1 MTAEA
6 PASAEDEADQG
17 CGVCGEGPYVEW
29 GAFVGEYTVDTGSEI
44 QGWMWQYEA
53 GKMVFLADA
62 QGDED
67 ATLSEDCFILDT
79 VRRVP
84 YCGGCAD
91 ELRSDQG
98 LPPSARLT
106 VLAS

>member
-6 PASAEDEADQG
+6 PASAEDEADQE

-29 GAFVGEYTVDTGSEI
+29 GAFVGEYTIDTGSEI
-44 QGWMWQYEA
+44 PGWMWVYEA

-62 QGDED
+62 DGEEST
-67 ATLSEDCFILDT
+67 TLSEACFILDT
-79 VRRVP
+79 RRLVP
-84 YCGGCAD
+84 YCDACAD
-91 ELRSDQG
+91 ELKSDQG

-106 VLAS
+106 VLAT